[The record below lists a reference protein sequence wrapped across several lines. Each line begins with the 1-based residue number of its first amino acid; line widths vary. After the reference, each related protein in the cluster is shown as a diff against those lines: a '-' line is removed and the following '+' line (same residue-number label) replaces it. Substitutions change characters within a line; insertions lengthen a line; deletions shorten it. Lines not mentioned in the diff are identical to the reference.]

1 MATRTL
7 VTGWR
12 TEPPAAGGPVDDGVT
27 CAVREDDGVVTVG
40 AAGGLSLASS
50 LGLSATLRK
59 HLLDRGRVL
68 VDIAALRVEWPP
80 SVSVFSTV
88 LAAAGGWPVAR
99 MVLFGA
105 SPETGALLR
114 STGSTLAVPL
124 AADRAQAL
132 ELQGVRPGRVRRTVP
147 LPASPV
153 AAAYGR
159 SLVRQACADWGVADP
174 GQRVEVVANELI
186 SNAVQHCAGES
197 VLVLSHDRRGLT
209 VAVRDGSAQLPTAAD
224 PGEAQDVH
232 LGLRVVQG
240 LSDSWGVLRLR
251 HGKTV
256 WALVRDA

>member
-1 MATRTL
+1 
-7 VTGWR
+7 
-12 TEPPAAGGPVDDGVT
+12 VDDGVT
-27 CAVREDDGVVTVG
+27 CAFREDDNAVTV
-40 AAGGLSLASS
+40 AATGGLSLASS
-50 LGLSATLRK
+50 MALSATLRK

-68 VDIAALRVEWPP
+68 VDLAALRVEWPP
-80 SVSVFSTV
+80 SASVFSTV
-88 LAAAGGWPVAR
+88 LAAAGGWPAAR

-105 SPETGALLR
+105 SPRTGALLR

-124 AADRAQAL
+124 ATDRAQAL
-132 ELQGVRPGRVRRTVP
+132 EVLQVRPGRVRRTVP

-159 SLVRQACADWGVADP
+159 SLVRQACADWGVVDP
-174 GQRVEVVANELI
+174 RRRAEMVANELI

-209 VAVRDGSAQLPTAAD
+209 VAVRDGSALLPTSTD
-224 PGEAQDVH
+224 VDEAEDVC
-232 LGLRVVQG
+232 LGLRMVQG

>member
-1 MATRTL
+1 
-7 VTGWR
+7 
-12 TEPPAAGGPVDDGVT
+12 
-27 CAVREDDGVVTVG
+27 
-40 AAGGLSLASS
+40 LSLASS

-68 VDIAALRVEWPP
+68 VDLAALRVEWHP

-88 LAAAGGWPVAR
+88 LAAAGGWPAAR

-105 SPETGALLR
+105 SPRTGALLR

-124 AADRAQAL
+124 GAGRAQAL
-132 ELQGVRPGRVRRTVP
+132 DLLDVRPGRVRRTVP

-159 SLVRQACADWGVADP
+159 SMVRQACADWGLVDP
-174 GQRVEVVANELI
+174 RRRAEVVANELI
-186 SNAVQHCAGES
+186 SNAVLHCAGES

-209 VAVRDGSAQLPTAAD
+209 VAVRDGSVQLPTPTDPEDAAD
-224 PGEAQDVH
+224 AR
-232 LGLRVVQG
+232 LGLQVVQG
-240 LSDSWGVLRLR
+240 LSDGWGVLRLR
-251 HGKTV
+251 QGKTV